1 LESTQCP
8 AKNQCHGILCC
19 TRLSCRRGS
28 LKAKVNCQTS
38 LCIIELPT
46 VELGT
51 FIAFLAI
58 PFLSMIFYG
67 KILTW
72 GFVGWLLFLS
82 VGALSFLLL
91 GGVTLMMASGYE
103 VTQSS
108 THEFRNATGALV
120 GTETNSTPI
129 INSFQQMWSYIFMSS
144 TIVFGMVF
152 FWVLVTAAGGRK

>member
-1 LESTQCP
+1 
-8 AKNQCHGILCC
+8 
-19 TRLSCRRGS
+19 
-28 LKAKVNCQTS
+28 
-38 LCIIELPT
+38 
-46 VELGT
+46 
-51 FIAFLAI
+51 
-58 PFLSMIFYG
+58 MIFYG